1 MISAILTIFMFVLL
15 LFNKVYQRDFCPRLI
30 HALGE
35 ALFSNLKRSLFIYEL
50 VVFSWLTSSFFDLS
64 KLYAINTQSLLT
76 IQILYIQCIIFFL
89 VIVALWQFARFRQL
103 EEEVVGDRMVF
114 AIEMAFK
121 QKEEFSIFLY
131 KLFDKYER
139 NDENPLKE
147 EYDAAKKVLLM
158 RKDEVGIFFSEALSK
173 WQSKMC

>member
-1 MISAILTIFMFVLL
+1 
-15 LFNKVYQRDFCPRLI
+15 
-30 HALGE
+30 
-35 ALFSNLKRSLFIYEL
+35 
-50 VVFSWLTSSFFDLS
+50 
-64 KLYAINTQSLLT
+64 
-76 IQILYIQCIIFFL
+76 
-89 VIVALWQFARFRQL
+89 
-103 EEEVVGDRMVF
+103 MVF